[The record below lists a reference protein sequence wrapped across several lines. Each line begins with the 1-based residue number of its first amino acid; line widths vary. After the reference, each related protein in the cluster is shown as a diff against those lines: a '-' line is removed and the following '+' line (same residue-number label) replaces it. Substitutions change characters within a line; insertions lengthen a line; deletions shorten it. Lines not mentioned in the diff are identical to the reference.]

1 MRLPRPIGRVLV
13 ACFAAALGSACS
25 LLIDVSGDQCTSD
38 GDCAARGASFATAR
52 CVRSA
57 CIVEALEAGPI
68 AEAGPDVGAAD
79 ASDATM
85 PFDPRYTCLDKNPA
99 PIATKV
105 TAAYQVTLTDLLS
118 QKGVPGL
125 RVKICPNR
133 TDPSCTAP
141 SSTALTDAAGVAKL
155 TIDISKGP
163 FDAYVDVNPETADG
177 GSPKVDGSDQNV
189 YMPSRIYYTS
199 VQIADD
205 RIDDYQVMQYSTLLL
220 FGSLFMA
227 KADFTKGA
235 AFLIAQ
241 DCARQDSADRTFGV
255 DQTTMG
261 VTQTF
266 YLKND
271 QPSTTATMTDPSGI
285 GGYVNLPTGPRTFTS
300 SLAGANRTVSE
311 LSGYVRPAT
320 ILLAKMAPSYTP

>member
-57 CIVEALEAGPI
+57 CTVDALEAG

-79 ASDATM
+79 ASDAM
-85 PFDPRYTCLDKNPA
+85 VPIDPRYTCLDRNPA
-99 PIATKV
+99 PTATKA

-141 SSTALTDAAGVAKL
+141 SSTALTDASGVAKL
-155 TIDISKGP
+155 TIDLRNGP
-163 FDAYVDVNPETADG
+163 FDGYVDVNPETADG

-300 SLAGANRTVSE
+300 SLAGTNRKVSE
-311 LSGYVRPAT
+311 LSGYVRPGT